1 MIQLIFFQ
9 VVFVP
14 VDVRN
19 FIQNGLII
27 HSYPVK
33 TGFDKL
39 LQYFN
44 DASRLVLSLFVGGGS
59 DPLGKAYIIL
69 SSENTEGYFPIL
81 NFNGDEI
88 ATIRVKIDYVDASIK
103 EKESNMDKT
112 VVSKSRNANNKSPVK
127 SKPTRVT
134 FPTHVEQIT
143 FPCDS
148 ISTNSHISPKKSKSR
163 EQIGK
168 QIMPMI
174 DLTKK
179 FEDNLS
185 FISSCSNNSKNS
197 NINQTSSSLDS
208 ASMTVKISSLF
219 INPLVY
225 DKIKDNYKK
234 SKIKTKPRPSSAAS
248 SEPKLFI
255 FVKLT
260 SDSLKERD
268 CHRGI
273 FFSLLFE
280 NCKYNTHLNYCK

>member
-1 MIQLIFFQ
+1 M
-9 VVFVP
+9 FVP

-33 TGFDKL
+33 TGFEKL

-44 DASRLVLSLFVGGGS
+44 DASPLVLSLFVGGGS

-81 NFNGDEI
+81 NCNGDEI

-197 NINQTSSSLDS
+197 NTNQTSSSSDS

-234 SKIKTKPRPSSAAS
+234 SKTKTKPRTSSAAS